1 MSIRDDFFNAQAKAA
16 LWDVSVSLQR
26 GNPLP
31 LDANSVF
38 ESYEDLTEY
47 VAGKIAYPGQIVAVV
62 EKAQTKIYYLDQNLA
77 ICSIGGGDF
86 DPNQIIELYGGSA
99 TDNITLTEEDVINGI
114 FQTN

>member
-38 ESYEDLTEY
+38 ESYEDLMKY
-47 VAGKIAYPGQIVAVV
+47 AAGKIAYPGQIVAVV
-62 EKAQTKIYYLDQNLA
+62 EKTQTKVYYLDQNLA
-77 ICSIGGGDF
+77 ICSIGGGGF
-86 DPNQIIELYGGSA
+86 NPNETIELYGGSA
-99 TDNITLTEEDVINGI
+99 TDNITLIDIEEDETNG
-114 FQTN
+114 